1 MSTSIEIVSVPTVDT
16 PGTCLLVHTDQR
28 TYVFGRL
35 EEGTQRAFQSR
46 KVRIG
51 STEHVFLSGTVS
63 WQQVG
68 GLFGYVLTV
77 GGVLDASREQEAAEN
92 LKRKEKGL
100 KALRESSRHPIHI
113 HGGENLNHTL
123 AACRSVI
130 LRQPVTVKTHEHRED
145 PRLDTIESLE
155 PDWKDDSLRV
165 WKIPIQRERSSSPQK
180 RRRSSVEADIDS
192 SGPPF
197 KGYPSLSDPEYAGT
211 LVEKLM
217 FNGELARVGYM
228 GTIVH
233 VKLATVKPEDTVF
246 VFQGQHK
253 GSLGVYKGPRPGDP
267 NFEDKGEIVWV
278 FGRSSK
284 SSPDGSLNVL
294 HRPMPPTIY
303 SQTSM
308 CYLVK
313 CLPRRGK
320 FDAQRAKELQVPV
333 GDYRKLIAGETIKT
347 EAGVTVTPEM
357 VVGPEVPGP
366 GFIVADIESHDLIDS
381 FIERP
386 EWSNPELM
394 TDVVAMYWILG
405 PGLITD
411 ARIKKFVDQR
421 RKVKH
426 VFCAKDI
433 CPNVI
438 SLAGPAQL
446 QTKLHII
453 DPDRFNL
460 LNFDNNSK
468 AELPIGHVEYGRT
481 GNKITLM
488 PRLRFNDGTVT
499 PVVNLLDAAMEVNQ
513 EILKL
518 AEQAQKETS
527 DPEFLRKLE
536 EDEKDIPNRDTE
548 IIPLGTGSSQPG
560 KYRNV
565 SSTLIRVPGIGN
577 YLLDVGEGTLGQIR
591 RLFGEEETGNILR
604 DLKCIVISHLHA
616 DHHLGTPNLLKA
628 WYEHTINDSNARL
641 AISCV
646 GKYIALLEEVAQV
659 EDFGFHRL
667 HFPRHRDED
676 NGGDSAG
683 GRCELKEDTFG
694 LKAITRVK
702 VPHCWLA
709 MGTELELTSGLRIA
723 YSGDCR
729 PSMDFARACKGAHLL
744 VHECTFDDDMISHAK
759 KKMHS
764 TMGEALNIAQE
775 MKARKTLLT
784 HFSQRYVKSDSIKED
799 ERFKG
804 GNVLMA
810 YDHMNVK
817 LGDFK
822 KAAAFQPVI
831 AKLLAQED

>member
-1 MSTSIEIVSVPTVDT
+1 MSTSVEIVSVPTVDT
-16 PGTCLLVHTDQR
+16 PGTSLYVHTDKR
-28 TYVFGRL
+28 SYVFGRL

-46 KVRIG
+46 KFRVG
-51 STEHVFLSGTVS
+51 PTEHVFLSGTVS

-68 GLFGYVLTV
+68 GLFGYILTV
-77 GGVLDASREQEAAEN
+77 GAVLDASREQEAAEN
-92 LKRKEKGL
+92 LRRTEKGL
-100 KALRESSRHPIHI
+100 KPLKESSNHPIHI

-123 AACRSVI
+123 ATCRSII
-130 LRQPVTVKTHEHRED
+130 LRQPVVVETHEHRDD
-145 PRLDTIESLE
+145 PRLDAIESLE

-180 RRRSSVEADIDS
+180 RRRSSVAGDITDS
-192 SGPPF
+192 SGF
-197 KGYPSLSDPEYAGT
+197 KGSPSLSDPEYAAT
-211 LVEKLM
+211 LVKKLM
-217 FNGELARVGYM
+217 FNGKL
-228 GTIVH
+228 GTNLMIIP

-246 VFQGQHK
+246 ISHLPSGFIG
-253 GSLGVYKGPRPGDP
+253 LYTGPRPGDP
-267 NFEDKGEIVWV
+267 TFVDTGKTVWI
-278 FGRSSK
+278 FGK
-284 SSPDGSLNVL
+284 PSPDSRNILQWK
-294 HRPMPPTIY
+294 MPPTIY

-320 FDAQRAKELQVPV
+320 FDAERAKALSVSV
-333 GDYRKLIAGETIKT
+333 RDYRKLIAGETIKT
-347 EAGVTVTPEM
+347 EAGVTVTSKM
-357 VVGPEVPGP
+357 VVGPDMPGP

-381 FIERP
+381 FMKRP

-394 TDVVAMYWILG
+394 TDVVAVYWILG
-405 PGLITD
+405 PGLAAD
-411 ARIKKFVDQR
+411 ARIQKFVDEHPTL
-421 RKVKH
+421 KH
-426 VFCAKDI
+426 IFCAKDV
-433 CPNVI
+433 CPNEI
-438 SLAGPAQL
+438 SLDGPAQL
-446 QTKLHII
+446 QTKLRII
-453 DPDRFNL
+453 DGERFKIL
-460 LNFDNNSK
+460 KYDNNAK
-468 AELPIGHVEYGRT
+468 ATLPSGPLVEYGRT

-488 PRLRFNDGTVT
+488 PRLRLNDGILRPTLNLMDA
-499 PVVNLLDAAMEVNQ
+499 VNSINKDVLE
-513 EILKL
+513 L
-518 AEQAQKETS
+518 ARQALKETE

-577 YLLDVGEGTLGQIR
+577 YLLDVGEGTLGQIQ
-591 RLFGEEETGNILR
+591 RLFGEKETGDILR

-616 DHHLGTPNLLKA
+616 DHHLGTPTLIKA

-641 AISCV
+641 AISCIE
-646 GKYIALLEEVAQV
+646 KYKTLLEEVSQV
-659 EDFGFHRL
+659 GDFGLHRL
-667 HFPRHRDED
+667 HFPHFSDTDNDRDD
-676 NGGDSAG
+676 P
-683 GRCELKEDTFG
+683 GRCELKNDIFG

-702 VPHCWLA
+702 VPHCFLS

-729 PSMDFARACKGAHLL
+729 PSMAFAHTCKGAHLL

-759 KKMHS
+759 SKMHS

-784 HFSQRYVKSDSIKED
+784 HFSQRYVKSEILKED

-804 GNVLMA
+804 GDVLLA
-810 YDHMNVK
+810 YDHMTIK

-822 KAAAFQPVI
+822 KAAAFQPVV
-831 AKLLAQED
+831 AKLQNAGTSVTMRTPE